1 MRTNYV
7 LIDFE
12 NVQPERLAVLA
23 KDHFKILVFVGANQS
38 KLAFET
44 VSVIQQLG
52 DKAQYIKI
60 AGSGPN
66 ALDFHIAFYIG
77 QLAASDPTGFFHII
91 SKDKGFDPLIQHL
104 KDKKIFAARTEQ
116 VVDIP
121 LIRSY
126 SAKTPLE
133 RTAVVLKKL
142 QQMKTSRPRVLAT
155 LNSTIAALF
164 QKQLTDEDVQNI
176 IQALLSAGY
185 ISVNGNKVSYPL
197 CLDTL

>member
-12 NVQPERLAVLA
+12 NVQSERLAVLA

-38 KLAFET
+38 KLAFDT

-133 RTAVVLKKL
+133 RMAVVLKKL
-142 QQMKTSRPRVLAT
+142 QLTKTSRPRVLAT

>member
-38 KLAFET
+38 KLAFDT

-133 RTAVVLKKL
+133 RMAVALKKL